1 MSDPSAI
8 FLIGLGA
15 MGFVVA
21 ALCLFGYDVSTARE
35 VLRQRVDRLG
45 LTGRASDLRSQSD
58 RRQARREGREA
69 WSRRRSAS
77 PALLGNDLE
86 LARRL
91 EPFRIPAALVPQL
104 FLLARLSASVVL
116 GMALLLL
123 GYRYAGMGATWS
135 MLGVASLGVA
145 LGWSIPP
152 FAVGRLALS
161 RRRAIARGLADAI
174 ELLVIA
180 VEAGLSLEDAM
191 HRIVVELRRS
201 QPAMADELALTSA
214 DLKILPSRDEA
225 LHRLAERVDLPSV
238 HSVVTTLSQT
248 LKYGTPLAQALRV
261 VAEELRNDGLLKL
274 EEQANRMP
282 VLLTVPMILFIL
294 PSLFLIIGGP
304 AFLKVLD
311 AFTR

>member
-15 MGFVVA
+15 LGFVVA
-21 ALCLFGYDVSTARE
+21 ALWLFGYDVSTARE
-35 VLRQRVDRLG
+35 VLRQRVDLLG
-45 LTGRASDLRSQSD
+45 LTRRVTDLRSQSD
-58 RRQARREGREA
+58 RRQARPDRRQGP
-69 WSRRRSAS
+69 RRRPAS
-77 PALLGNDLE
+77 TALSGNDLE

-91 EPFRIPAALVPQL
+91 QPFHIPAALAPHL
-104 FLLARLSASVVL
+104 FLLVRLSASVVL

-123 GYRYAGMGATWS
+123 GYSYGGMGANWS
-135 MLGVASLGVA
+135 MVGIASGGAA
-145 LGWSIPP
+145 LGWSIPS
-152 FAVGRLALS
+152 FALGRLALN

-180 VEAGLSLEDAM
+180 VEAGLSMEDAM

-201 QPAMADELALTSA
+201 RPAIADELAITSA

-225 LHRLAERVDLPSV
+225 LRRFAERVDLPSV

-311 AFTR
+311 AFAR